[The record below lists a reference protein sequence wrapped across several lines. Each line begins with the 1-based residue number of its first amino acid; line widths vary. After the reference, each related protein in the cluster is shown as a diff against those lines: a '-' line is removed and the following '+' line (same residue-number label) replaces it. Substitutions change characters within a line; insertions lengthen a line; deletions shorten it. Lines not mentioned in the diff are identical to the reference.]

1 MRLPR
6 QRRPHRWLRDRPFV
20 KIQRRLERRLL
31 RRVWPILRAARRTLP
46 SAVPIAAAL
55 SLRSELRARP
65 AILRWSGPLRSCRVC
80 IRWLRFETRCRG
92 RTRFKGRF
100 RHGWRHGCRRHFRF
114 RLGMRRHACAR
125 WRRRRRRR
133 LRHIL
138 HEIAQRW
145 RRSRLHAF
153 SRPRQNII
161 GDRRLSGGSA
171 LWRRCRRQRLLER
184 ANRAVECQAMRLQNI
199 RCETAPIADDRSEND
214 GPVDIAPS
222 AATRRRGSGFE
233 NTPHVR

>member
-6 QRRPHRWLRDRPFV
+6 QRRPHRWLSDGSLWKV
-20 KIQRRLERRLL
+20 QRRLERRRW
-31 RRVWPILRAARRTLP
+31 RRVCPILRAYAGRTLRSVISIP
-46 SAVPIAAAL
+46 AAL
-55 SLRSELRARP
+55 SLRSELRVRP
-65 AILRWSGPLRSCRVC
+65 ALLRRSGPLRNCRVC
-80 IRWLRFETRCRG
+80 IRRLRLETRCRG
-92 RTRFKGRF
+92 RTRFKCRF
-100 RHGWRHGCRRHFRF
+100 RSGWRHGCRGRF
-114 RLGMRRHACAR
+114 RLRMCLNACAR

-153 SRPRQNII
+153 PRPRQNII
-161 GDRRLSGGSA
+161 GDRRLSGGRA

-184 ANRAVECQAMRLQNI
+184 ANRAVERQSMRLQNI
-199 RCETAPIADDRSEND
+199 RGETAPIADDRSEND

-222 AATRRRGSGFE
+222 TATRRRGSSFKD
-233 NTPHVR
+233 TPHVR

>member
-6 QRRPHRWLRDRPFV
+6 QRRPYRWLSDGSLWKV
-20 KIQRRLERRLL
+20 QRRFERRWW
-31 RRVWPILRAARRTLP
+31 RRVCSILRAYAGRTLRSVISIP
-46 SAVPIAAAL
+46 AAL

-65 AILRWSGPLRSCRVC
+65 ALLRRSGPLRNCRVC
-80 IRWLRFETRCRG
+80 IRRLRFETRCRR
-92 RTRFKGRF
+92 RTRFKCRF
-100 RHGWRHGCRRHFRF
+100 QRGWRHGCRGRF
-114 RLGMRRHACAR
+114 RLRMCLNACAR

-153 SRPRQNII
+153 PRPRQNII
-161 GDRRLSGGSA
+161 GDRRLSGGRT

-184 ANRAVECQAMRLQNI
+184 ANRAVERQSMRLQNI
-199 RCETAPIADDRSEND
+199 RGETAPIADDRSEND
-214 GPVDIAPS
+214 GAVDIAPS
-222 AATRRRGSGFE
+222 TATRRRSSRFKD
-233 NTPHVR
+233 TPHVR